1 MSQTTKDINRITGT
15 IIGVSSRLIIY
26 ALIVLLMYEGIT
38 RGYAFGHEV
47 FDPTPVSAPPGVEK
61 VVVVDEDTS
70 VSDAAKILKKNG
82 LINDER
88 IFLIQA
94 KFYEYEIYPGTYTFN
109 TSMTSKEMLSML
121 DEKPE
126 EKEKEQ
132 P

>member
-1 MSQTTKDINRITGT
+1 MSHTTKEINRITGT
-15 IIGVSSRLIIY
+15 IISVSSRLILY

-47 FDPTPVSAPPGVEK
+47 FDPTAAASPPGVDK
-61 VVVVDEDTS
+61 VVTIKEGTTAQE
-70 VSDAAKILKKNG
+70 AAKILKRNG

-88 IFLIQA
+88 IFSIQA

-109 TSMTSKEMLSML
+109 TSMTSKDMLQML

-126 EKEKEQ
+126 EKEAEE
-132 P
+132 